1 MKHAFA
7 VFALVALLAT
17 PLAVRASDAKAKA
30 AGTVIS
36 VSGKVT
42 VITAKAGDAGSSLKP
57 GQAVFAGDR
66 IKTGANGKLQIV
78 LSDGTQ
84 LKVNY
89 LTDITL
95 RDTDVKGKASER
107 GIASIKIALGNL
119 WAKVTKKNSRLE
131 FETPAA
137 VAAVKGTEPD
147 FTVDEL
153 GDLCVKLKE
162 GKLDLSN
169 DLGGVSM
176 TELQQLCVKK
186 GEKPGKPQAWDG
198 KGLGSD
204 SGPSSAVV
212 TLHVKDKDGK
222 TSEVKVQYDKKP

>member
-1 MKHAFA
+1 MKR
-7 VFALVALLAT
+7 VLSIFALAAFVFV
-17 PLAVRASDAKAKA
+17 PLMTRAAEKVKA

-42 VITAKAGDAGSSLKP
+42 VITSAKGDSGASLKP
-57 GQAVFAGDR
+57 GQMVYAGDQ
-66 IKTGANGKLQIV
+66 IKTGANGRVQIV

-95 RDTDVKGKASER
+95 RDTDVKGKTSER
-107 GIASIKIALGNL
+107 GIASIKIAFGNL

-176 TELQQLCVKK
+176 TQLQQLCVKR
-186 GEKPGKPQAWDG
+186 GEKPGTPQSWDG
-198 KGLGSD
+198 KGAGGGETD
-204 SGPSSAVV
+204 PASATVI
-212 TLHVKDKDGK
+212 LHVTDKDGQK
-222 TSEVKVQYDKKP
+222 KDVKVQYDKKP

>member
-1 MKHAFA
+1 MKRILSVLALGAFL
-7 VFALVALLAT
+7 FT
-17 PLAVRASDAKAKA
+17 PLATRGEEVKSKA

-42 VITAKAGDAGSSLKP
+42 VTTAKAADSGASLKP
-57 GQAVFAGDR
+57 GQAIYAGDR
-66 IKTGANGKLQIV
+66 IKTGANGRVQVV
-78 LSDGTQ
+78 LSDGTM

-95 RDTDVKGKASER
+95 RDTDVKGRSSER
-107 GIASIKIALGNL
+107 GIASIKISLGNL

-153 GDLCVKLKE
+153 GDLCVKLRE

-176 TELQQLCVKK
+176 SELQQLCVKK
-186 GEKPGKPQAWDG
+186 GEKPGKPQSWNG
-198 KGLGSD
+198 KGVGGGND
-204 SGPSSAVV
+204 PSSAAV
-212 TLHVKDKDGK
+212 TLHVRDKDGQ
-222 TSEVKVQYDKKP
+222 TRDVKVQYDKKP